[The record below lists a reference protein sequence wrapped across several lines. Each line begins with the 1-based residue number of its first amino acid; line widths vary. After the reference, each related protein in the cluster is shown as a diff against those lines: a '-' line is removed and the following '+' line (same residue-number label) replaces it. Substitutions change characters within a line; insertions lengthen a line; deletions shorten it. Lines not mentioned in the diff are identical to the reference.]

1 MQSHIVKLL
10 TIGYTQL
17 WILCE
22 QLLLDTLKETIMGKL
37 VLLGGGY
44 GNMRVMLRLLPNNL
58 PLDTEIVLVDRAP
71 FHSLKTEFYALAAG
85 TSTDKEIRVSFP
97 EHERLTAVYGEAVG
111 INRAEK
117 VVILEDGQRIEY
129 DDLVIGLGCEDKYHG
144 VPGAEEYTYS
154 IQTMAKSRATF
165 QALCGLPAGSTV
177 GIVGAGLSGIEL
189 ASELRESRADLKIK
203 LFDRGSRILKDFPEK
218 LSKYVKEWFT
228 KHNVDVIANSN
239 ITKVEQGKI
248 FNHEEEI
255 PLDTIVWT
263 AGVQPVKLV
272 RDLDVEKDR
281 QGRPIVTQYFN
292 VLDDEH
298 VYVVGDCASSDFSPS
313 AQLAEEQAEH
323 IVKVLRM
330 RWKGEHLPEKMPDI
344 KLKGF
349 MGSLGKK
356 QGFAYLAD
364 TTVTGRI
371 ARLMKSGLLWMYK
384 YQND

>member
-1 MQSHIVKLL
+1 
-10 TIGYTQL
+10 
-17 WILCE
+17 
-22 QLLLDTLKETIMGKL
+22 MGKL

-97 EHERLTAVYGEAVG
+97 EHERLTAVYGEVVN
-111 INRAEK
+111 IDRAEK

-129 DDLVIGLGCEDKYHG
+129 DDLVVGLGCEDKYHG
-144 VPGAEEYTYS
+144 VPGAEEYTFS

-203 LFDRGSRILKDFPEK
+203 LFDRGPRIMKDFPEK
-218 LSKYVKEWFT
+218 LSNYVKAWFV
-228 KHNVDVIANSN
+228 KHDVDVIANSN
-239 ITKVEQGKI
+239 ITKVEPGKI
-248 FNHEEEI
+248 FNHEDEI
-255 PLDTIVWT
+255 PLDAVVWT
-263 AGVQPVKLV
+263 AGVQPVKIV
-272 RDLDVEKDR
+272 REMDVEKDK
-281 QGRPIVTQYFN
+281 QGRPLVTQYFN

-298 VYVVGDCASSDFSPS
+298 VYVVGDCASSDFPPS

-330 RWKGEHLPEKMPDI
+330 RWKGENLPEKMPDI

-371 ARLMKSGLLWMYK
+371 ARLMKSGLLWLYK

>member
-1 MQSHIVKLL
+1 MHSYIVKLL

-111 INRAEK
+111 IDRAEK
-117 VVILEDGQRIEY
+117 VVTLEDGQRIEY

-144 VPGAEEYTYS
+144 VPGAEEYSYS

-218 LSKYVKEWFT
+218 LSKYVKDWFT

-330 RWKGEHLPEKMPDI
+330 RWKGERLPEKMPDI

>member
-1 MQSHIVKLL
+1 
-10 TIGYTQL
+10 
-17 WILCE
+17 
-22 QLLLDTLKETIMGKL
+22 MGKL

-97 EHERLTAVYGEAVG
+97 EHERLTAVYGEVIE
-111 INRAEK
+111 INREEK
-117 VVILEDGQRIEY
+117 VVILENGQRIDY
-129 DDLVIGLGCEDKYHG
+129 DDLVIGLGCEDKFHG
-144 VPGAEEYTYS
+144 VPGAEEHSYS
-154 IQTMAKSRATF
+154 IQTIAKSRQTF
-165 QALCGLPAGSTV
+165 NALCGLPSGSTV

-189 ASELRESRADLKIK
+189 ASELRESRADLNIK
-203 LFDRGSRILKDFPEK
+203 LFDRGQRILKDFPEK
-218 LSKYVKEWFT
+218 LSKYVKDWFI
-228 KHNVDVIANSN
+228 KHNVDVIAESN
-239 ITKVEQGKI
+239 ITKVEPGKI
-248 FNHEEEI
+248 FNHEDEI
-255 PLDTIVWT
+255 PLDAIVWT
-263 AGVQPVKLV
+263 AGVQPVKIV

-281 QGRPIVTQYFN
+281 QGRPVVTQYFN
-292 VLDDEH
+292 VSDDEH
-298 VYVVGDCASSDFSPS
+298 VYVVGDCASSTFAPS